1 MAKHRL
7 IVLGALAVLVAAL
20 SVACTSGSS
29 SEAKPR
35 KVQVTA
41 FEIKGSTTAAELAPP
56 TTDFK
61 KMSDGYGYKAPG
73 VFEPAPSTK
82 WEVSSYMWSPGEVTA
97 FKGDTLDLNFFVLN
111 GNKHTVW
118 IEGPD
123 GATVLEETLMER
135 GREYKKSVKLAK
147 GGVGRLICNEH
158 DPTMT
163 AEIVALARR

>member
-7 IVLGALAVLVAAL
+7 IVLGTLAALAAAFTI
-20 SVACTSGSS
+20 ACTSGSS
-29 SEAKPR
+29 SESKPR
-35 KVQVTA
+35 TVQVTA
-41 FEIKGSTTAAELAPP
+41 FELKGSTTADKLAPP

-61 KMSDGYGYKAPG
+61 KMSDGYEFKGPG
-73 VFEPAPSTK
+73 VLEPAPSTK

-97 FKGDTLDLNFFVLN
+97 FKGDTLELNFFVVN

-123 GATVLEETLMER
+123 GSTVLEETLMQR

-147 GGVGRLICNEH
+147 AGVYRLICNEH

-163 AEIVALARR
+163 AEIVALASR